1 MADETK
7 MTLEQVRDLLHHP
20 TAVSI
25 TGNYVQISTEDCAHA
40 YLAIDAAIKAREAA
54 QPVAYI
60 ATPCDPRGDP
70 VLVFNAQGFHPEDF
84 LVEPLVAAL
93 TPEERQP

>member
-1 MADETK
+1 MTYWNGLSTMTD
-7 MTLEQVRDLLHHP
+7 MTLEEGSRMLRRMQWSADE
-20 TAVSI
+20 
-25 TGNYVQISTEDCAHA
+25 GEDMMRLAD
-40 YLAIDAAIKAREAA
+40 AIDSALKAREAA

>member
-1 MADETK
+1 MTD
-7 MTLEQVRDLLHHP
+7 MTLEEGSRMLRRMQWSADE
-20 TAVSI
+20 
-25 TGNYVQISTEDCAHA
+25 GEDMMRLAD
-40 YLAIDAAIKAREAA
+40 AIDSALKAREAA